1 MTALLEARG
10 LNKAYGGL
18 QAVRDCS
25 FSVELG
31 SITSLIGP
39 NGAGK
44 TTAFDVING
53 IISPDSGAVTFDG
66 HDVTGRFP
74 HQLTR
79 MGMSRTFQ
87 ITRDLGDLT
96 VLENMVVSSPLGGWR
111 SLLGSRILKKESD
124 RALELLDFVGIT
136 HLAHTSAK
144 KLSYGQKKLLEFAS
158 VLMSEPKL
166 ILLDE
171 PAGGVN
177 PALLE
182 RIVDRIKTLNKTGIS
197 FLVIEHK
204 MDMVMQLSDKVV
216 VMAHGEVLVEGTP
229 AQIQNDDTVLDA
241 YLGRA

>member
-1 MTALLEARG
+1 MATLLETRG

-18 QAVRDCS
+18 QAIRNCS
-25 FSVELG
+25 FAVTEG

-53 IISPDSGAVTFDG
+53 VVSADSGKVIFDNT
-66 HDVTGRFP
+66 DVTGRYP
-74 HQLTR
+74 HKLTR
-79 MGMSRTFQ
+79 MGLSRTFQ
-87 ITRDLGDLT
+87 ITRDLRNMT
-96 VLENMVVSSPLGGWR
+96 VLENMVVSSPAGGLR
-111 SLLGSRILKKESD
+111 SLIGSKFQRRERE
-124 RALELLDFVGIT
+124 RAMELLDFVGIT
-136 HLAHTSAK
+136 HLASTPAT

-171 PAGGVN
+171 PASGVN

-182 RIVDRIKTLNKTGIS
+182 RIVDRIGALNRSGTT
-197 FLVIEHK
+197 FLLVEHK
-204 MDMVMQLSDKVV
+204 MDMVMQLSDWVV
-216 VMAHGEVLVEGTP
+216 VMAHGEVLAEGTP
-229 AQIQNDDTVLDA
+229 TDIQRNDTVLDA